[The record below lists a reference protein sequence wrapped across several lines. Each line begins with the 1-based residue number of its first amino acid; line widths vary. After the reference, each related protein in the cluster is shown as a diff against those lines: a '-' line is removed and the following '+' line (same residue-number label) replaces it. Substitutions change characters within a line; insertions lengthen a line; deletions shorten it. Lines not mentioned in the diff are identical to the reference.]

1 MGWHGLAASFT
12 AMHSKGIV
20 DQDIHLDNLL
30 ESVDRRSWVKTD
42 MGNATWVKVQ
52 PLEEHFTELPFPM
65 QALLVSALPG
75 MLWCVLMFGC

>member
-1 MGWHGLAASFT
+1 MTRLLRCHCRLSARELVVGWHGLAAGFT
-12 AMHSKGIV
+12 HMHSKGIV

-65 QALLVSALPG
+65 
-75 MLWCVLMFGC
+75 